1 MLRGIGGAAL
11 ALALAG
17 SAISCG
23 GRSAEPGGSASP
35 PGPATTVEGFPVS
48 ITDDEGVETTLDA
61 PPDRIVTFAPSHTE
75 IAFAL
80 GLGHRVVG
88 VSGPFD
94 NFPPEAR
101 SIEPVGGAGGVEP
114 NIEKVVALEPD
125 VVITAFIGG
134 DWKERLRDL
143 DVPVFTT
150 LASSLDDALDDIET
164 LGRLL
169 GAEAEGR
176 ALAADLAAEAEATE
190 ERLAAGT
197 PVSCFLDY
205 GDLFTVG
212 PGSLEFDLL
221 QRAGCDPITASAS
234 EPYPQWSL
242 ERLVAD
248 DPEVYLVSEG
258 VSLRQ
263 VIRRPGIRD
272 LTAVKEGRVASVD
285 PDLIT
290 RPGPRVVEV
299 LEALAEAIHRR
310 AEAAA

>member
-11 ALALAG
+11 ALALGG
-17 SAISCG
+17 SAISCA
-23 GRSAEPGGSASP
+23 GRSAEPRGSVASP
-35 PGPATTVEGFPVS
+35 GAATTAEGFPVS
-48 ITDDEGVETTLDA
+48 ITDDEGVDTTLDA
-61 PPDRIVTFAPSHTE
+61 PPERIVTFAPSHTE

-80 GLGHRVVG
+80 GLGDRVVG
-88 VSGPFD
+88 VSGSFD

-134 DWKERLRDL
+134 DWKERLREL
-143 DVPVFTT
+143 GVPVFTT

-169 GAEAEGR
+169 GAESEGR
-176 ALAADLAAEAEATE
+176 TLAADLAAEAEATE
-190 ERLAAGT
+190 ERLAAG
-197 PVSCFLDY
+197 PSVSCFLDY

-221 QRAGCDPITASAS
+221 HRAGCDPITGSAS

-242 ERLVAD
+242 EQLVAD

-272 LTAVKEGRVASVD
+272 LTAVEEGRVASVD

-290 RPGPRVVEV
+290 RPGPRVVEG
-299 LEALAEAIHRR
+299 LEALAEAIHGR